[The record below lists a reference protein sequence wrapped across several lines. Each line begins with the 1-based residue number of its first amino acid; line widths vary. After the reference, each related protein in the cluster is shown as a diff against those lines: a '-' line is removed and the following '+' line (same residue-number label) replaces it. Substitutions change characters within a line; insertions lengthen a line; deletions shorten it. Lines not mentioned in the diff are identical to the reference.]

1 MVVVATEYMLFV
13 TSQYDVPFTFANQ
26 RFGEVGWHN
35 MHIIPHALSL
45 LVVVKCVTVMNMQS
59 ALQVK
64 RPEQNT
70 ALNAKTEQFITAKLS
85 RNTLKQGT
93 RIHSVL
99 RQRSLQLQKYK
110 AAH

>member
-1 MVVVATEYMLFV
+1 
-13 TSQYDVPFTFANQ
+13 
-26 RFGEVGWHN
+26 